1 MNADG
6 SLYPVHE
13 EITEA
18 VSVRDSAAVLTSG
31 ARVGSA
37 LGGSAKSGNL
47 AQNSIDSSALRGGQR
62 ASQMLPLNASV
73 SNFVGGADGV
83 LAGESTV
90 IQ

>member
-18 VSVRDSAAVLTSG
+18 VSIRDSAAVLNSG

-37 LGGSAKSGNL
+37 MGGSAKSNNL
-47 AQNSIDSSALRGGQR
+47 AQNSIDSSALRGNRQ
-62 ASQMLPLNASV
+62 SQMLPMNASV
-73 SNFVGGADGV
+73 SNFNAGRDEV